1 MLVSHFRF
9 FFKSLNITG
18 KNQVPLEVIPRNN
31 HHTGVCLLAT
41 ELLIFLLFTYL
52 SVKHRECDCVFN
64 VFTQIISHRYF
75 TTFILQPTFIFESLL
90 LCNNYRLTESCKTS
104 TECSVPFT

>member
-9 FFKSLNITG
+9 FFKNLNITG

-31 HHTGVCLLAT
+31 HHTEVCLLAT

-52 SVKHRECDCVFN
+52 SAFLMYLHKLYHTGTVQLSFYSQHLFLKAFYCAM
-64 VFTQIISHRYF
+64 IIDSQKVAK
-75 TTFILQPTFIFESLL
+75 LVQ
-90 LCNNYRLTESCKTS
+90 
-104 TECSVPFT
+104 SVLYPSPSFPQW